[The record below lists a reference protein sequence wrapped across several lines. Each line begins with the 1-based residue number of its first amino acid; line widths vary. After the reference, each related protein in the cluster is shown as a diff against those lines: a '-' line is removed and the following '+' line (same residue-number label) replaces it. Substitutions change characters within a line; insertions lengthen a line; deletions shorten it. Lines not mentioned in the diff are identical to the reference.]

1 MDNRFGDPAMAAIQ
15 RELTDMIR
23 SRPDDVRT
31 PPPEPVG
38 MA

>member
-1 MDNRFGDPAMAAIQ
+1 MAAIQ